1 MTNLDIIV
9 LLIVVALIFQRL
21 WRVLGT
27 RPEEEPRKIRM
38 SRESAEKLCNI
49 LRAEAERKFK
59 EQEKAFAD
67 PQEITPVET
76 APLTETEAAL
86 RRIPNFRADAFINGA
101 KKAFQVITEAFN
113 KADTEALKMLVS
125 NSIYKKLQE
134 VIRQRQ
140 TDKMT
145 AETEFICF
153 DKAEIIHAKITGK
166 NKAEISVEFVTEQIN
181 VLRDKNDKVVQGDE
195 NYIQTITDIWTFER
209 PLDAKTLNWVLVS
222 TKK

>member
-9 LLIVVALIFQRL
+9 LLVVVALIFQRL

-27 RPEEEPRKIRM
+27 RPEEEPRKVRM

-49 LRAEAERKFK
+49 LRAEAERKIK
-59 EQEKAFAD
+59 EFEKKEEEAEELKPLED
-67 PQEITPVET
+67 
-76 APLTETEAAL
+76 APANETEAAL
-86 RRIPNFRADAFINGA
+86 RQIPGFNRDAFINGA

-113 KADTEALKMLVS
+113 NADAEALKMLVS
-125 NSIYKKLQE
+125 QTVYKKLRE

-140 TDKMT
+140 EEQMT

-153 DKAEIIHAKITGK
+153 DKAEIIHAKIVR

-181 VLRDKNDKVVQGDE
+181 VLRDKDNQVVQGDE
-195 NYIQTITDIWTFER
+195 NYIQTITDVWTFER
-209 PLDAKTLNWVLVS
+209 PLDAKTPNWVLIS
-222 TKK
+222 TRK

>member
-9 LLIVVALIFQRL
+9 LLVVVALIFQRL
-21 WRVLGT
+21 WRALGT

-49 LRAEAERKFK
+49 LRAEAERNLKK
-59 EQEKAFAD
+59 QEKAEQ
-67 PQEITPVET
+67 QEITPLET
-76 APLTETEAAL
+76 EPLTETEAAL
-86 RRIPNFRADAFINGA
+86 RQIPNFRKEVFISGA

-113 KADTEALKMLVS
+113 KADSEALKMLVS
-125 NSIYKKLQE
+125 NTIYKKLQE

-140 TDKMT
+140 ADEMT

-153 DKAEIIHAKITGK
+153 DKAEIIHAKIAGK

-181 VLRDKNDKVVQGDE
+181 VLRDKDNKVVQGDE
-195 NYIQTITDIWTFER
+195 NYIQTITDVWTFER

>member
-59 EQEKAFAD
+59 EQEKAFAE